1 MRTCRFLWLLLF
13 VMLLSAC
20 VSSRKTLTST
30 SHVASDSLMLSASDS
45 VRQSSEQRDSANV
58 IVADS
63 SHVMTSAKEHG
74 NDEETIT
81 EHISETTDAA
91 GNKTTTTDRTIHRK
105 GSYDRQAES
114 QERTWHQE
122 EQTNLWL
129 SRLDSIAASRFGATL
144 NHWTKDDSIAA
155 AKDKNTKGV
164 IADGQSWELMRN
176 RLLLIVGLF
185 VIALYAWH
193 SQRNNNRHGQEKKE

>member
-1 MRTCRFLWLLLF
+1 MRTCGFLWLWLF

-20 VSSRKTLTST
+20 VSSRKTLTNT
-30 SHVASDSLMLSASDS
+30 SHVASDSLVVSASDS
-45 VRQSSEQRDSANV
+45 VRQCKEQRDSASV
-58 IVADS
+58 TVVDS
-63 SHVMTSAKEHG
+63 SHVMATAKEHG

-81 EHISETTDAA
+81 ERITETMDAA

-105 GSYDRQAES
+105 GSYDRQADS

-164 IADGQSWELMRN
+164 IAGGHSWELFRN
-176 RLLLIVGLF
+176 RLLLIVFLF
-185 VIALYAWH
+185 AIALYGWY
-193 SQRNNNRHGQEKKE
+193 SQRYSNRHGQEKKE